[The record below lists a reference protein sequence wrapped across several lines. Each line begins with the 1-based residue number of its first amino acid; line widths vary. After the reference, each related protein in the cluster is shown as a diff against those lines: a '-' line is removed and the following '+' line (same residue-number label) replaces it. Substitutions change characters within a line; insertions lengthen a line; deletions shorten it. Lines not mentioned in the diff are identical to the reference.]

1 MLPARTVPALA
12 GIARE
17 SEGVGSAGEVPRKGT
32 CSALCGQFFFFSS
45 RVLRLP

>member
-1 MLPARTVPALA
+1 MLPAPNVAALA

-32 CSALCGQFFFFSS
+32 CSALFGRIFCFSS